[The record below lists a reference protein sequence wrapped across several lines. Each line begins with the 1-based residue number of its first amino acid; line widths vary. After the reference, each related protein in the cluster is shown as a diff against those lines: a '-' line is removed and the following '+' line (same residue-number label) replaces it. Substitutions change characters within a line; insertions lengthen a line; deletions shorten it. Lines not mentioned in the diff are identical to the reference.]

1 MGRMF
6 TALGASVVVPAALA
20 SGVEAKTVFY
30 EINGQ
35 RYSYDTNNRQQAAA
49 ARQQIEAAKAVEA
62 AQAKAAAER
71 ASNPLVTI
79 FGSQAQR
86 EAAEAQ
92 AQLEKVIADQHQAA
106 AARKTQRAL
115 PTAKDDSVEKPA
127 GEKVA
132 EPARGSEREQTALV
146 ANTAVQSVTS
156 ASATDLGGAVEPAR
170 SDNASKAAIKSISL
184 DAETGIK
191 TVIRMDGSIHEEL
204 FDPSVLSKLDS
215 DQRSASVISS
225 VVGAGQ
231 PHKGSPDDTTG
242 STSLHRTTLGL
253 NAGADPRS
261 GLRAN

>member
-6 TALGASVVVPAALA
+6 TALGASVVVLAALA

-71 ASNPLVTI
+71 ATNPLVTI

-92 AQLEKVIADQHQAA
+92 AKLEKVIADQQQTA
-106 AARKTQRAL
+106 AARKTQRVL
-115 PTAKDDSVEKPA
+115 QTAKDDSVVKQA
-127 GEKVA
+127 GEKVEQPA
-132 EPARGSEREQTALV
+132 EGSERQQTAL
-146 ANTAVQSVTS
+146 S
-156 ASATDLGGAVEPAR
+156 GAVEPSR
-170 SDNASKAAIKSISL
+170 SDSVSKAAIKSISL

-191 TVIRMDGSIHEEL
+191 TVIRVDGSIHEEL
-204 FDPSVLSKLDS
+204 FDPSVLSTLDP
-215 DQRSASVISS
+215 DQRSATVISS
-225 VVGAGQ
+225 VAGAGQ
-231 PHKGSPDDTTG
+231 PYKGSPDDTTG
-242 STSLHRTTLGL
+242 STSQHRTTLGL
-253 NAGADPRS
+253 NAGADLRG